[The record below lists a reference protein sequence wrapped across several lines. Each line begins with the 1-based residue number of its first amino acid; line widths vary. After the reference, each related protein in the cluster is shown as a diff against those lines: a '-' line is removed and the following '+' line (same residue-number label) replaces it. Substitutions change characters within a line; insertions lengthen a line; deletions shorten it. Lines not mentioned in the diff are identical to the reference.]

1 MKDLKGLVKPG
12 LIVDVEES
20 DDTYR
25 YVVIDCI
32 DGLQLL
38 NIYDCETYIPLRDF
52 DNDLNYTGPYEDV
65 KYISAIYK
73 NQKCDSSID
82 NNLQILWIREE
93 VKVTLAQI
101 AEQFNTTVDK
111 LKIIDGN

>member
-1 MKDLKGLVKPG
+1 MKDLKGLIKPG
-12 LIVDVEES
+12 LIVDVEE
-20 DDTYR
+20 DDDICKYI
-25 YVVIDCI
+25 VVDCM
-32 DGLQLL
+32 DGLQLM
-38 NIYDCETYIPLRDF
+38 NIYDCDLYIPFRDF
-52 DNDLNYTGPYEDV
+52 DKDLNYTGTYEDV
-65 KYISAIYK
+65 KYISTIYK
-73 NQKCDSSID
+73 KQDCNSSID